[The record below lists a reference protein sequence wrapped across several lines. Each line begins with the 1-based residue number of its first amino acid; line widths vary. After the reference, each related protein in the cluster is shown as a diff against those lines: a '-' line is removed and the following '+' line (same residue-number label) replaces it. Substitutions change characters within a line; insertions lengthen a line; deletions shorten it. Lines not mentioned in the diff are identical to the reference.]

1 MKWWLCMIG
10 IIHISV
16 TPASKFL
23 LESGTVF
30 VFSHRQMLGSFIFG
44 FYRTLYPMRNFPP
57 KVYNLNTDS
66 SVHYNWTILF
76 FKFLKCIYWL
86 HCTACG
92 ILVRWPGIEPMPPAL
107 EDRVLNTGPSRTS
120 MAIVF

>member
-16 TPASKFL
+16 TPPSKFL

-66 SVHYNWTILF
+66 SDHYNWTILF
-76 FKFLKCIYWL
+76 F
-86 HCTACG
+86 
-92 ILVRWPGIEPMPPAL
+92 
-107 EDRVLNTGPSRTS
+107 
-120 MAIVF
+120 